1 MKCTFIGSG
10 SDEVRYSFQ
19 DTKSHQVFRS
29 RDITFVDSIY
39 EARSSDTSEGSENSK
54 SFEDSGRL
62 DEEYSEDG
70 ASFKK
75 GGSETLHVRRS
86 NTKSRAPVSDVHQ
99 VGDEREVEVLRSFN
113 WPPIELIT
121 EDGLLPDRERVQRVL
136 YVRRYRK
143 VRAVALLKGSVFCM
157 FGGTKRLGTS
167 VVEGKV
173 VRSLQRL
180 LEIESSEVISLQS
193 GTGGPT
199 TLERVASCIVG
210 REAYCSTEFE
220 GRIVGCKSN
229 PTLHGACSLAR
240 VVQFFTIVQF
250 STIMQFGTSLSSLY
264 SLFVRAVCGGAIYH
278 TQVCIEVCAGV
289 VYPNSELQCHCG
301 VVLSAGPGLSEGA
314 TTTPFALRVV
324 VELWLSK

>member
-1 MKCTFIGSG
+1 MAREGYKSHTLEGSG

-19 DTKSHQVFRS
+19 DTKSHQVFQS

-39 EARSSDTSEGSENSK
+39 GARSSDTSEGSENSR

-70 ASFKK
+70 ASFKE
-75 GGSETLHVRRS
+75 GGSKTLHVRRS
-86 NTKSRAPVSDVHQ
+86 NTKSRAPKKAINEEMVSLEKNKMCSLVRILAGKKASQRLWMFKVKEDQNNRKMYKARLVVKGFQQKWGLDYHEIFSSVMKMTTISDVHQ

-113 WPPIELIT
+113 WPPIELT
-121 EDGLLPDRERVQRVL
+121 TKDGLLPDRDRVQRVL

-173 VRSLQRL
+173 VQSLQRL
-180 LEIESSEVISLQS
+180 LEMESSEVISL
-193 GTGGPT
+193 
-199 TLERVASCIVG
+199 
-210 REAYCSTEFE
+210 
-220 GRIVGCKSN
+220 
-229 PTLHGACSLAR
+229 
-240 VVQFFTIVQF
+240 
-250 STIMQFGTSLSSLY
+250 
-264 SLFVRAVCGGAIYH
+264 
-278 TQVCIEVCAGV
+278 QVCIEVCAGV

-301 VVLSAGPGLSEGA
+301 VVLSAGPGLSEVA

-324 VELWLSK
+324 VELWLIK